1 MKRILTAALVASGL
15 AFAGGAASAFAD
27 PGYSRGDG
35 VHRDGGFR
43 DGGSRDRGFRDGGSG
58 DGGFR
63 DRGPRHFEDVGHR
76 HRDWRRGHM
85 KRHCFWDR
93 VCWRNRWGER
103 RCEVERVCRGSRW

>member
-15 AFAGGAASAFAD
+15 LFAGGAAPAFAD
-27 PGYSRGDG
+27 PGYGRGDG

-43 DGGSRDRGFRDGGSG
+43 NDGSR

-63 DRGPRHFEDVGHR
+63 DRGPRHVEDVGHR

-103 RCEVERVCRGSRW
+103 RCKMERVCRGSRW